1 MSVHAFGV
9 DGIAFATLAFAY
21 MTANTVASVA
31 PTPGGVGAI
40 EAALVAVLTG
50 LGVEPA
56 TALSIVL
63 VFRLVTY
70 WLTVPVCWFFLGLVR
85 RNGIV

>member
-1 MSVHAFGV
+1 
-9 DGIAFATLAFAY
+9 
-21 MTANTVASVA
+21 
-31 PTPGGVGAI
+31 
-40 EAALVAVLTG
+40 
-50 LGVEPA
+50 VEPA